1 MWSNIFGARG
11 VELTDTAA
19 LTPAVVAGLGTLFSN
34 LAKRTCAKKLAR
46 SVGGSPAQVRPSK
59 PPGSECCASPTAT
72 PAAKRTQLLH
82 GVCD

>member
-34 LAKRTCAKKLAR
+34 LAKRTQLSSTESMNAFHISPR
-46 SVGGSPAQVRPSK
+46 SAESR
-59 PPGSECCASPTAT
+59 
-72 PAAKRTQLLH
+72 LH
-82 GVCD
+82 FYKTN

>member
-34 LAKRTCAKKLAR
+34 LAKRTKAP
-46 SVGGSPAQVRPSK
+46 GGWRDWLVQVQSR
-59 PPGSECCASPTAT
+59 
-72 PAAKRTQLLH
+72 
-82 GVCD
+82 